1 MEVAIWSAIIA
12 STGRSTLGGFPRES
26 YVAYALWAAFFGRVG
41 SNWMYEFRMVDEI
54 DTGSINSVLAR
65 PISFYEYYLSQFLG
79 YKLLTSTISFTVPI
93 IVTLFMTGPTHLE
106 RLPLA
111 CAIQIFYLILVH
123 TVSFTVA
130 SLGFFLNRVHGFTMA
145 KNIALGMLTGELFPL
160 DLVPEPFRHVVMW
173 LPFSN
178 SVFVPVGYITGRLQI
193 ADVGRGFISLIISII
208 IMGFVAHTI
217 WQAGRRRYSGTGA

>member
-1 MEVAIWSAIIA
+1 MEVTIWSAIIS
-12 STGRSTLGGFPRES
+12 STGRATFAGYTKES

-41 SNWMYEFRMVDEI
+41 ANWMYEFRMVDEI
-54 DTGSINSVLAR
+54 DSGTINSVLAR
-65 PISFYEYYLSQFLG
+65 PISFYEYYLSQFMG
-79 YKLLTSTISFTVPI
+79 YKLITSAISFVIPVV
-93 IVTLFMTGPTHLE
+93 VTLFMNGPTHLE

-111 CAIQIFYLILVH
+111 CALQFFYLILVH
-123 TVSFTVA
+123 TLSFTVA

-160 DLVPEPFRHVVMW
+160 DLVPEPFRHVVMI

-178 SVFVPVGYITGRLQI
+178 SVYVPVGYLTGRLGI
-193 ADVGRGFISLIISII
+193 ADVGRGFVSLLISLG
-208 IMGFVAHTI
+208 IMALIAKTI